1 MDKSAFKYH
10 LEAFL
15 EEGQKNYLPNL
26 SIDCV
31 IFAYHEAKLKVLVP
45 QFWEQEVY
53 VLPGGF
59 IEFDEGIDAAA
70 IRILQDRTGLE
81 DIFLQQFRSFGRAER
96 AFETEFNRLLTSLG
110 IPSEKATWMRQRFV
124 TIGYYALIRLE
135 EAHPKPG
142 PFSQALYWADV
153 NELPLLA
160 MDHAEI
166 IQAARQL
173 LADDLLRQPVA
184 ERLLPSNFTI
194 PELQGLYE
202 TILDRT
208 IDRGNFRK
216 KVLKANILEKLD
228 KQKPGGAHR
237 APQLYR
243 FHPDR
248 YAESLLENVKM
259 GF

>member
-10 LEAFL
+10 LETFL

-45 QFWEQEVY
+45 QFWEQEIY

-59 IEFDEGIDAAA
+59 IGIDEDIDAAA

-81 DIFLQQFRSFGRAER
+81 DIFLQQFQSFGRAER
-96 AFETEFNRLLTSLG
+96 AFEAEFNQLFVNLG
-110 IPSEKATWMRQRFV
+110 ITVEKAAWMRKRFV

-135 EAHPKPG
+135 EAQPKPG

-153 NELPLLA
+153 NKLPPLA

-173 LADDLLRQPVA
+173 LANDLLRQPVA

-202 TILDRT
+202 TILDRP

-228 KQKPGGAHR
+228 KQKTGGAHR

-243 FHPDR
+243 FHPDH